1 MSRAP
6 MILDADGNPLRRQ
19 ASAHDAGNSYSRALA
34 HWNPLAGSA
43 DSDLLPELSQIVAR
57 SRDITRNHGFTS
69 GVMQTHLDNV
79 VGAQLRL
86 SAKPDYRVLG
96 ITAEAASEWARDTEA
111 KFRNYAEDPGFWCD
125 AQRRTTLSGIIGRS
139 YRAILLNG
147 GSLNIAYWKK
157 RGGAYA
163 TMIQSVEIDRLSN
176 PNGAPDTPNL
186 RGGVELGE
194 YGEEIAYHIRKAHPG
209 EMYGLMGVNNFEWE
223 RIPRETSWG
232 RTNVIHSFDPER
244 IGQSR
249 GKPLLAPIIEKMKM
263 LDHYERTELQAAI
276 VNAMFAAFITSP
288 YDAEMVSQS
297 LGFDANNLS
306 AYQKQRAEFH
316 SERNL
321 RLDGV
326 RIPHL
331 FPGEKFEA
339 MAHTRP
345 NEAFAAFEEA
355 TLRNIAAGANLTY
368 EQVSRDY
375 SKTNYS
381 SARAAML
388 ESWKFFAGRRQFLS
402 QHIGAPIYALWMEEA
417 IDRGHVVLPPGAPG
431 FYDAKAAWTR
441 CKWIGP
447 SMGWIDPLKEADA
460 VGRRLELGITTLESE
475 CAATGEDWEDVLD
488 QQAREKQRREDL
500 GLLPAGAAPADRKYT
515 TDQETRV

>member
-1 MSRAP
+1 MASAST
-6 MILDADGNPLRRQ
+6 ILDATGEPLRRS
-19 ASAHDAGNSYSRALA
+19 ATAHDAGNSYSRALA
-34 HWNPLAGSA
+34 HWQPVTGSA
-43 DSDLLPELSQIVAR
+43 DSDLLPELAQIIAR

-96 ITAEAASEWARDTEA
+96 ISPEAASEWARDTEA

-139 YRAILLNG
+139 YRAMLTNG
-147 GSLNIAYWKK
+147 GSLNLGLWKK
-157 RGGAYA
+157 RGGPYA
-163 TMIQSVEIDRLSN
+163 TMIQSIEIDRLSN
-176 PNGAPDTPNL
+176 PYGAPDTPNL

-194 YGEEIAYHIRKAHPG
+194 YGEEVAYHIRKSHPG
-209 EMYGLMGVNNFEWE
+209 DMYGLMGAGNFQWD
-223 RIPRETSWG
+223 RVARETPWG
-232 RTNVIHSFDPER
+232 RTLVMHTFDPDR

-288 YDAEMVSQS
+288 YDSEMVSQG
-297 LGFDANNLS
+297 LGFDTNQLT

-316 SERNL
+316 GERNL
-321 RLDGV
+321 KLDGV
-326 RIPHL
+326 KIPHL
-331 FPGEKFEA
+331 FPGEKFEFQA
-339 MAHTRP
+339 NTRP
-345 NEAFAAFEEA
+345 NESFAAFEEA

-388 ESWKFFAGRRQFLS
+388 ESWKFFAGRRHFIG
-402 QHIGAPIYALWMEEA
+402 QHVGVPAYALWLEEA
-417 IDRGHVVLPPGAPG
+417 IDRGDVVLPSGAPG

-460 VGRRLELGITTLESE
+460 VGRRLELGITTLEAE

-488 QQAREKQRREDL
+488 QQARENTRRAKL
-500 GLLPAGAAPADRKYT
+500 GLASPGAAPPERKYS
-515 TDQETRV
+515 TDLEARA